1 MCMLQEVTYSDDEFG
16 SDYEAEYDADES
28 EQRLLAPDDV
38 GDDLTRVAATA
49 AAAERAAK
57 SDNLGTYPDPRL
69 IATNNGNEG
78 EPVDDTLRDEPVVAA
93 HEQEDRELPAPRAE
107 AGNGIT
113 ATAQLG
119 SDTETALQEAE
130 RIQHAPSVDMNEP
143 TDASTSEEEEEDAEP
158 PDEIEASA
166 RQPPRPLGQLAK
178 PASIRS
184 LSVPVVPAASLVD
197 PSLLVPSNLRSTSV
211 PVVPSN
217 EIMGIHRQNSGR
229 FRIETVSGANA
240 RHKSI
245 VRLPSV
251 EEMIDQGNVM
261 EDDDESDDEEDSDG
275 DSESDDATDT
285 SPSSR
290 LSAGNNSPKGRS
302 SSFQKTLPPKISPVL
317 RTKSQPFMVRLPS
330 VIEVAAEEM
339 QYIESMRD
347 GESETKSN
355 GDEKE
360 ENSGI
365 SDDETSRE
373 VKANEAE
380 TASAVQSTS
389 PPLTDQETEP
399 KDPEPAMNPVS
410 SADVGALETTACVE
424 TKLQPEPASAN
435 EPAEDAMANN
445 DPPEQT
451 EEPDDDYEDD
461 YDDPHFPDTT
471 EQVAKLRDDVD
482 GKQELLVDDEFDDFK
497 GADETSY
504 NDDEYEGETDDYA
517 DMQFEDESR
526 RETELLLREAQLLI
540 QKQHDDTVDRALL
553 LASVK
558 SESPDIPDQSEPP
571 DSVEP
576 TSFVSAAVAEAK
588 VVEEELIQS
597 TTGTELVAATAA
609 TNFEDQYGGDD
620 EFTTAD
626 DDDEDVEFAQYG
638 SDANETEDD
647 DAGDDLRESD
657 SSARDQKLPEAVAR
671 FEVRVSE
678 AIENS
683 VRSSAPQLISDDV
696 TSAQVGISHPE
707 ATPAETSDT
716 PGSLQPTA
724 TESVPP
730 FANPGPELADSLQPA
745 PAACESLPPIAASS
759 YSPEQPGQV
768 EESKATVARSSN
780 STRSLQ
786 VAKKKPI
793 TTVSASSTA
802 AATQQKP
809 TRVVATRPAAAAAPG
824 VMYTPR
830 ASRPIPPTH
839 AAAERRKVESVLKR
853 ERPRELRLK
862 TQRAGGHSTSS
873 PALSNSS
880 PPRRTA
886 QSKAEVEKDGAD
898 ISPPEA
904 APSEP
909 IDVAKA
915 EAISPPGSPGRE
927 ARRSPEKIAPYTPRV
942 YVEEYE
948 PPPPKAPV
956 FRQKRVAKPKVED
969 ARRKLLPVKSP
980 PNLRIDLPSMDKT
993 KRNWLFLNMF
1003 RHGDDVSKYEPFVPQ
1018 LVSPGLPQSAGRPAR
1033 PDSALQQTYASS
1045 QAQAIVAYE
1054 RGLRS
1059 GRRLVQPPDPA
1070 LRERERNWAPIK
1082 PHESAIPAYDS
1093 ILDKFCTTVTSPVI
1107 QRQIYQT
1114 RHGDLSPQLAYVLEK
1129 RVERQWKARG
1139 TAEAFGAV
1147 SSSYKTDVVHSPSS
1161 VSSATGKRSP

>member
-1 MCMLQEVTYSDDEFG
+1 MADADKEVTYSDDEFG

-28 EQRLLAPDDV
+28 EQPLLAPDDV

-360 ENSGI
+360 ENSDI

-609 TNFEDQYGGDD
+609 TNFENQYGGDD

-647 DAGDDLRESD
+647 DPGDDL
-657 SSARDQKLPEAVAR
+657 Q
-671 FEVRVSE
+671 
-678 AIENS
+678 
-683 VRSSAPQLISDDV
+683 
-696 TSAQVGISHPE
+696 
-707 ATPAETSDT
+707 AT
-716 PGSLQPTA
+716 
-724 TESVPP
+724 
-730 FANPGPELADSLQPA
+730 
-745 PAACESLPPIAASS
+745 
-759 YSPEQPGQV
+759 
-768 EESKATVARSSN
+768 
-780 STRSLQ
+780 
-786 VAKKKPI
+786 
-793 TTVSASSTA
+793 
-802 AATQQKP
+802 
-809 TRVVATRPAAAAAPG
+809 
-824 VMYTPR
+824 
-830 ASRPIPPTH
+830 
-839 AAAERRKVESVLKR
+839 
-853 ERPRELRLK
+853 
-862 TQRAGGHSTSS
+862 
-873 PALSNSS
+873 
-880 PPRRTA
+880 
-886 QSKAEVEKDGAD
+886 
-898 ISPPEA
+898 
-904 APSEP
+904 
-909 IDVAKA
+909 
-915 EAISPPGSPGRE
+915 SPPGSPGRE